1 MELSLNEILLI
12 VGSFEARELRTVL
25 MWVCLIALAAIVG
38 GSLVSY
44 AVRKLDAV
52 RKRDKVAAVGFVAA
66 TLMFMLYA
74 GVSNDWDFR
83 FMVET
88 GVYDAGSWI
97 DEETG
102 EVHAFWDYEQW
113 AAGYKLKWFYT
124 YKYRDEE
131 FGPFPMPDADV
142 SACHAEYTLPT
153 AGENWEP
160 VIITCYTEY
169 VPPIH
174 VVTNGVYHLSG
185 VMRSIDSTNAPLP
198 KYVTPGITIKA
209 NLSDGSSVDLAPVD
223 DVPDVPSVLLSSPQN
238 ENEGE

>member
-25 MWVCLIALAAIVG
+25 MWVCLFALAVIVG
-38 GSLVSY
+38 GALVSY

-131 FGPFPMPDADV
+131 FGRFRCPTRMCRRVMPSIRCQRLV
-142 SACHAEYTLPT
+142 KIGSRLSLP
-153 AGENWEP
+153 A
-160 VIITCYTEY
+160 
-169 VPPIH
+169 
-174 VVTNGVYHLSG
+174 
-185 VMRSIDSTNAPLP
+185 
-198 KYVTPGITIKA
+198 TPNI
-209 NLSDGSSVDLAPVD
+209 SRRFMW
-223 DVPDVPSVLLSSPQN
+223 
-238 ENEGE
+238 